1 MNTLLF
7 SPALYLLVVSVP
19 LLVMDIR
26 TRRIPNKILLPVYPV
41 WLISS
46 ITYAVMSGDWLSS
59 VVIPLAIGIP
69 FFIALLFMNHKGNL
83 GMGDVKLLLAMC
95 LSLSWKTLWVWVALP
110 VAIAVG
116 VVISLMVVILKQKY
130 KESLALAPIAFVA
143 YALLI
148 AILFI
153 N

>member
-26 TRRIPNKILLPVYPV
+26 FRRLPNKILLPVFPV

-46 ITYAVMSGDWLSS
+46 ITYAVMFDDWLSS
-59 VVIPLAIGIP
+59 VVLPLAIGIP
-69 FFIALLFMNHKGNL
+69 VFIALIVMNTKGSL
-83 GMGDVKLLLAMC
+83 GMGDVKLLVAMG
-95 LSLSWKTLWVWVALP
+95 LSLSWKSLWVW
-110 VAIAVG
+110 AIIPATLIAG
-116 VVISLMVVILKQKY
+116 VVVIVFLVFVLR
-130 KESLALAPIAFVA
+130 KENRLPLAPIAFVA
-143 YALLI
+143 YALTI
-148 AILFI
+148 AILFT